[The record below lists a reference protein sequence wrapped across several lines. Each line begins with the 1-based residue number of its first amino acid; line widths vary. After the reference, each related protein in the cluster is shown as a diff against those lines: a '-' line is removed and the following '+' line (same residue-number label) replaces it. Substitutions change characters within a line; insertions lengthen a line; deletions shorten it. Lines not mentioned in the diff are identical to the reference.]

1 MAEQIQDQT
10 SQWTHTLAYLIAG
23 FIFFETLTGLSI
35 YFLPFNLANQI
46 MVLIH
51 TAVGLIFLIPFGW
64 YQFKHW
70 QAYRARQMTDVKLT
84 GYISMFAVI
93 TAIISGLILT
103 WQASFGT
110 GISYLW
116 RDTHII
122 STFVLLASVL
132 PHILL
137 MVVRDWKADK
147 QVKANLKPRI
157 EAEKS
162 FGFNSLYIVLV
173 QFALVGFFMFMY
185 SSPELDNSFP
195 EGYEFPHGDENPFAP
210 SLARTSTGGAM
221 DASLLSGSES
231 CGSSGCHEQILN
243 EWEASAHRYAAEDP
257 FFRAVQSAM
266 AAEKGAAS
274 TRYCAGCHDPISLFA
289 GTKNLHSE
297 ELTNKVGL
305 DEGVS
310 CVSCHSITQ
319 VDERGNA
326 DYEIEPPER
335 YMFELHE
342 GETAKWINDFLIR
355 AYPQQHVDS
364 FDRGMFKSAEYCSS
378 CHKQFIDEQIN
389 NVGWVQLQ
397 NQYDPWKESHWF
409 TEGSPITTIECRECH
424 MPLVD
429 SFDPA
434 SGDEM
439 DYNRTPDDGKH
450 RSHRFLGSNQFVPTL
465 LDLPGAEEHVKQIEK
480 WLRGEIKIPE
490 IADKWETGPAIL
502 IQLHA
507 PDSIEVGSELHMEV
521 LMTNNKAGHD
531 FPTGPLDII
540 QSWIQIIAKD
550 QNGRVV
556 YSSGTLDEDHFI
568 EPGSFIF
575 RAEPVDQYGNPIDRH
590 NLWDMVGVQY
600 SRALFPGRSD
610 YARYSFSIKELDEY
624 GMRESGGENSTGDGE
639 AVINASGDISDIY
652 IEAKL
657 QYRKMNQF
665 LMKEAFEEALGTPTA
680 PVTTLS
686 EDSKHVKVISIES

>member
-1 MAEQIQDQT
+1 MAEQLQDQS

-35 YFLPFNLANQI
+35 YFLSFNLANQV

-51 TAVGLIFLIPFGW
+51 TAVGLIFLLPFAW

-70 QAYRARQMTDVKLT
+70 RNYRGRQMTDVKLT
-84 GYISMFAVI
+84 GYISMI
-93 TAIISGLILT
+93 AIIVAIFSGVVLT
-103 WQASFGT
+103 YQAAFGT
-110 GISYLW
+110 KISYLW
-116 RDTHII
+116 KDVHLI

-132 PHILL
+132 PHLL
-137 MVVRDWKADK
+137 LIIVRDWRANKAVKAD
-147 QVKANLKPRI
+147 LGPRI
-157 EAEKS
+157 KAEKS
-162 FGFNSLYIVLV
+162 FGFNSLFIILA
-173 QFALVGFFMFMY
+173 QFALVGFFMFAY
-185 SSPELDNSFP
+185 SAPDLQNSFP
-195 EGYEFPHGDENPFAP
+195 EDYEFPHGDENPFAP
-210 SLARTSTGGAM
+210 SLARTSTNNAM
-221 DASLLSGSES
+221 DAQLLGGSES
-231 CGSSGCHEQILN
+231 CGSSGCHEQIAE
-243 EWEASAHRYAAEDP
+243 EWETSAHRYAAEDP
-257 FFRAVQSAM
+257 FFRAVQGAM
-266 AAEKGAAS
+266 ASEKGAAA

-297 ELTNKVGL
+297 ELTNKIGL

-326 DYEIEPPER
+326 DYEIEPPVR

-342 GETAKWINDFLIR
+342 GETAKWLNDFLIR

-364 FDRGMFKSAEYCSS
+364 FDRSMFKSSEYCSS

-389 NVGWVQLQ
+389 DVGWVQLQ
-397 NQYDPWKESHWF
+397 NQFDPWKESHWYN
-409 TEGSPITTIECRECH
+409 EGSPITTIECRECH

-429 SFDPA
+429 SFDPS
-434 SGDEM
+434 SGDDV

-450 RSHRFLGSNQFVPTL
+450 RSHQFLGSNQIVPTI
-465 LDLPGAEEHVKQIEK
+465 LDLPGAEEHVAQIEK
-480 WLRGEIKIPE
+480 WLRGEIEIPE
-490 IADKWETGPAIL
+490 IADKWETGPAIP
-502 IQLHA
+502 IQLHV
-507 PDSIEVGSELHMEV
+507 PESIEAGSELRVNV

-540 QSWIQIIAKD
+540 QSWIEIIARD
-550 QNGRVV
+550 QNGRIL
-556 YSSGTLDEDHFI
+556 YSSGTLDEDYFI

-575 RAEPVDQYGNPIDRH
+575 RAEPVDQYGNAIDRH

-610 YARYSFSIKELDEY
+610 YARYSFPTDESVY
-624 GMRESGGENSTGDGE
+624 EGNHQTGNNSSSE
-639 AVINASGDISDIY
+639 YVLQDITEDVTDIY

-665 LMKEAFEEALGTPTA
+665 LMKEAFEEALGFPTS
-680 PVTTLS
+680 PITTLS
-686 EDSKHVKVISIES
+686 EDSKHVIVMTKGP